1 MDKKK
6 MNKQA
11 FFFWGGLTLA
21 AIASGLGWTAY
32 QVKRAD
38 TGAVAAGPWKV
49 SVLAGSPDADAVTR
63 ARVAVG
69 GLLALGHE
77 ETVYYVARTDSAGK
91 DLRSRCEY
99 RIEGLKPD
107 ARWWSITA
115 YADDLFLF
123 ADAKN
128 RFSANGSTIPVDA
141 QGRFVALTSPSDITK
156 DGQVPHM
163 QTPGDR
169 GMVLTLR
176 LYNPSLEIQKNPA
189 ALVAPRIEA
198 VGVCS

>member
-1 MDKKK
+1 M
-6 MNKQA
+6 
-11 FFFWGGLTLA
+11 LA
-21 AIASGLGWTAY
+21 AIASGLAWTAY
-32 QVKRAD
+32 QIKRVD
-38 TGAVAAGPWKV
+38 TDAVSVGPWKA
-49 SVLAGSPDADAVTR
+49 SVLAGSPDADPLTR

-77 ETVYYVARTDSAGK
+77 ETLYYVARTDSAGK

-99 RIEGLKPD
+99 RIEGAKPD

-123 ADAKN
+123 PDAQK
-128 RFSANGSTIPVDA
+128 RFSVNGSTIEIDSH
-141 QGRFVALTSPSDITK
+141 GRFVALTSPSNTTK

-169 GMVLTLR
+169 GLVLTLR
-176 LYNPSLEIQKNPA
+176 LYNPSVEVQKRPA
-189 ALVAPRIEA
+189 ELLAPRIEA
-198 VGVCS
+198 VGACS